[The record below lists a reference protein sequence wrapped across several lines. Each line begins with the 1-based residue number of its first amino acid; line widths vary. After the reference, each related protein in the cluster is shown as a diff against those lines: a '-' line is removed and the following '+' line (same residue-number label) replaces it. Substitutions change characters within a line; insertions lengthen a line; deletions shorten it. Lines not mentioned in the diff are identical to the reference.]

1 MLKTKI
7 KASQITNLTD
17 ARYFAA
23 WDVSWLGFCLDANTD
38 YFMPPANVAA
48 IKEWVEGP
56 KIIGEFGLQTAT
68 EIRALV
74 DTLELDA
81 IQLGMLVGE
90 DVLEQLDG
98 ISIFKEIVL
107 ENLDSMQ
114 SDINFHLDKFEAY
127 IDTFILV
134 FDKNKLSFSDWTE
147 TNIDYL
153 ADICTKKNIILV
165 MDFVA
170 PELDD
175 LLQKIQPLGLQV
187 KGGEEE
193 KVGFKSFDELDDIFE
208 ALETF
213 E

>member
-23 WDVSWLGFCLDANTD
+23 WDVRWLGFCLDANTD
-38 YFMPPANVAA
+38 YFMPPPNVAA

-56 KIIGEFGLQTAT
+56 KIVGEFGLQTAE

-81 IQLGMLVGE
+81 IQVGMLVGE
-90 DVLEQLDG
+90 DVLEKLDG

-107 ENLDSMQ
+107 ENLDAMS
-114 SDINFHLDKFEAY
+114 SDIDFHLDKFEAY
-127 IDTFILV
+127 VDTFILV
-134 FDKNKLSFSDWTE
+134 FDKNKLPFSDWTP
-147 TNIDYL
+147 TNIAYL
-153 ADICTKKNIILV
+153 ADICTKKNIILA
-165 MDFVA
+165 MDVV
-170 PELDD
+170 PTELDE
-175 LLQKIQPLGLQV
+175 LLEKIQPLGLQV

>member
-1 MLKTKI
+1 
-7 KASQITNLTD
+7 
-17 ARYFAA
+17 
-23 WDVSWLGFCLDANTD
+23 
-38 YFMPPANVAA
+38 
-48 IKEWVEGP
+48 
-56 KIIGEFGLQTAT
+56 
-68 EIRALV
+68 
-74 DTLELDA
+74 
-81 IQLGMLVGE
+81 MLVGE